1 MRLVD
6 LLVIGFVVLPATPD
20 DPLPLERQR
29 PHRRVM
35 RAALGALLQ
44 IIGRRPAA
52 PQNALLGILVETLL
66 VELRAQVTP
75 MNIATA
81 AAALGNQ
88 GVRPL

>member
-1 MRLVD
+1 
-6 LLVIGFVVLPATPD
+6 
-20 DPLPLERQR
+20 
-29 PHRRVM
+29 
-35 RAALGALLQ
+35 LQ